1 MKNPLAIRFAALA
14 LLASLTGPAPASVL
28 YKSVSPTGVI
38 EFSDIAPGKDRIVER
53 IVIPD
58 SGSSSGAPRV
68 ASGSSSDESMMDRDA
83 SVQRASY
90 QVDMAE
96 HALAQA
102 RRPMW
107 AEQDLRLAGARMT
120 RGDVERVE
128 FYKRGVLAARQVL
141 MEVLTQ
147 TRLAA
152 LPNIQTALR

>member
-1 MKNPLAIRFAALA
+1 MKNLLSIRLATVA
-14 LLASLTGPAPASVL
+14 LLASFTGPAPASVL
-28 YKSVSPTGVI
+28 YKSVSPSGVI
-38 EFSDIAPGKDRIVER
+38 EFSDTPPGKDRIAER
-53 IVIPD
+53 IVMPD
-58 SGSSSGAPRV
+58 SGSSSGAPR
-68 ASGSSSDESMMDRDA
+68 AATGSSSEATMMEMDA

-107 AEQDLRLAGARMT
+107 AEQDLRLAAARMT
-120 RGDVERVE
+120 LADVERAE

-147 TRLAA
+147 KRRAA
-152 LPNIQTALR
+152 VPDIQTAMR